1 MRRSDPTPTRH
12 ELLRDERGHAWCVLT
27 DFCERCGV
35 SNASVTDLNLACWG
49 DEKILPVT
57 PRIARRR
64 ILKHVEQKYG
74 KNVTM
79 CVPAYLLRFRRKLR
93 ALGQRRLLRDGA
105 EVRLLVAAVD
115 QTLEE
120 AAQATRTLI
129 ESAERRLRAKVGPTA
144 AEATADWGSVYTV
157 PDENTPENGWL
168 RVELDA
174 MYARTDPVYG
184 PEPTE
189 PQSPP
194 EPEPA

>member
-12 ELLRDERGHAWCVLT
+12 ELPRDALGHAWCLLT

-49 DEKILPVT
+49 SEKILPVT

-64 ILKHVEQKYG
+64 ILQCVEQKYG

-120 AAQATRTLI
+120 AARATRTLI
-129 ESAERRLRAKVGPTA
+129 ESAERRLAKTV
-144 AEATADWGSVYTV
+144 EGSSLNFAI
-157 PDENTPENGWL
+157 PDEVALENGRL
-168 RVELDA
+168 RAELDA